1 MFSLFSLFS
10 IITFFLLSW
19 GFGIAEARVRTVE
32 VKKDQIV
39 TVRTALGVATII
51 QLPDRPTSLVVGDQ
65 TAFKVEYLDQAITIK
80 PLHIGARSNLYIYT
94 DYRRFNVQLVTAV
107 EASADYVVYLESQ
120 TAKPVT
126 KAKTSK
132 DGWRAYKNFL
142 RNESLTL
149 ETKWVSKSTDGSLL
163 VEFEVRGSGN
173 EKFRPE
179 WLWLTQNGK
188 PKPVQ
193 GIALSSQDLKAGRPI
208 KGLLQILERDVNRNE
223 ALRIELRRKKAS
235 YLTIPSEVAWK

>member
-1 MFSLFSLFS
+1 MFPRIAFAVL
-10 IITFFLLSW
+10 ILLSPIW
-19 GFGIAEARVRTVE
+19 SWARVRTVE

-39 TVRTALGVATII
+39 TVRTALSVATII
-51 QLPDRPTSLVVGDQ
+51 QVPDRPTSLVVGDQ

-80 PLHIGARSNLYIYT
+80 PIHGGARSNLYIYT
-94 DYRRFNVQLVTAV
+94 DYRRFNVQLVTTA

-120 TAKPVT
+120 TAKAVT

-142 RNESLTL
+142 RNDSLTL
-149 ETKWVSKSTDGSLL
+149 ETKRVSNSTDGSLL
-163 VEFEVRGSGN
+163 IEFEVRGNAN
-173 EKFRPE
+173 EKFKPE

-188 PKPVQ
+188 PKPIQ
-193 GIALSSQDLKAGRPI
+193 GIALSSQELKASQPI
-208 KGLLQILERDVNRNE
+208 TGLLQILEKDINRNE
-223 ALRIELRRKKAS
+223 ALRIELRRKKTS

>member
-1 MFSLFSLFS
+1 MFSLFT

-19 GFGIAEARVRTVE
+19 GSGIAEARVRTVE

-51 QLPDRPTSLVVGDQ
+51 QVPDRPTSLVVGDQ

-80 PLHIGARSNLYIYT
+80 PLHGGARSNLYIYT
-94 DYRRFNVQLVTAV
+94 DYRRFNVQLVTTV
-107 EASADYVVYLESQ
+107 ETSADYVVYLESQ
-120 TAKPVT
+120 NAKPVT
-126 KAKTSK
+126 KANTSK
-132 DGWRAYKNFL
+132 DGWRAYKNVL
-142 RNESLTL
+142 RNDSLTL
-149 ETKWVSKSTDGSLL
+149 ETKRVSNSTDGSLL
-163 VEFEVRGSGN
+163 VEFEVRGSDN

-188 PKPVQ
+188 PKPIQ
-193 GIALSSQDLKAGRPI
+193 GIALSSQELKSNRPI
-208 KGLLQILERDVNRNE
+208 KGLLQILEKDVNRNE
-223 ALRIELRRKKAS
+223 ALRIELRRKKTS